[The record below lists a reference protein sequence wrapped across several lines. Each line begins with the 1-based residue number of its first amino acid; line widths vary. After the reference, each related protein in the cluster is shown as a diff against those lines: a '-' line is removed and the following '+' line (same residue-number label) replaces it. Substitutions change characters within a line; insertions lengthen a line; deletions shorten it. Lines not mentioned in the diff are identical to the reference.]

1 VARESE
7 EKIRRFIDRG
17 LARYGRGQFREAV
30 AEWEQAL
37 AWDAA
42 NSEARTLIDFVNRK
56 LLTEEEEQGDP
67 DRRNTDPVLPRF
79 EDAALLGDELG
90 VYDAPTQVTGGGIDG
105 VDDDAPTGP
114 HQPVRHPTLESPI
127 PQLLAQITSPEWE
140 HPPAEENPYGDE
152 NPYAEAIPVAPSRFG
167 EELPRD
173 EGAPE
178 APVFGEETR
187 RLGSE
192 PHNAD
197 SGRVP
202 QTIDLPSADQATE
215 MRVLAG
221 ELVDR
226 CRTMLEKGKLEA
238 AVAAAE
244 SALREGERA
253 PPPGIAEVIEPSR
266 AIFERAFEGYVGS
279 LEQVPVLAISEGVLA
294 SQGFDHRVG
303 FLLSLIDGVVSIE
316 ALLDIAG
323 MPRFEAMRILALL
336 LRSKTIRML

>member
-7 EKIRRFIDRG
+7 EKIRRYIDRG
-17 LARYGRGQFREAV
+17 LARYGRGQFKEAV

-56 LLTEEEEQGDP
+56 LLADEEQGDP
-67 DRRNTDPVLPRF
+67 DRKNTDPVLPRF

-90 VYDAPTQVTGGGIDG
+90 VYDAPTRVAPAGAIDG

-114 HQPVRHPTLESPI
+114 HEPVRHPTLESPI

-140 HPPAEENPYGDE
+140 QPA
-152 NPYAEAIPVAPSRFG
+152 AEA
-167 EELPRD
+167 ERD
-173 EGAPE
+173 EAAPE
-178 APVFGEETR
+178 APVFGDETR

-192 PHNAD
+192 PHNTED

-202 QTIDLPSADQATE
+202 LTIDLPNEDQATE

-226 CRTMLEKGKLEA
+226 CRTMLEKGNLEA

-253 PPPGIAEVIEPSR
+253 PPPGIAEVIEPAR

-323 MPRFEAMRILALL
+323 MPRFEAMRILSLL
-336 LRSKTIRML
+336 LRSKTIRIL

>member
-1 VARESE
+1 MAREAE
-7 EKIRRFIDRG
+7 ERIRRFIDRG
-17 LARYGRGQFREAV
+17 LARYGRGQFKEAV

-56 LLTEEEEQGDP
+56 LMADDEQGDP
-67 DRRNTDPVLPRF
+67 DRKNTDPVLPRY

-90 VYDAPTQVTGGGIDG
+90 IYEAPTVVAPEGSIDG
-105 VDDDAPTGP
+105 IDDDAPTGP
-114 HQPVRHPTLESPI
+114 HEPVRHPTLESPI

-140 HPPAEENPYGDE
+140 QPANDE
-152 NPYAEAIPVAPSRFG
+152 P
-167 EELPRD
+167 LPILERD

-178 APVFGEETR
+178 APVFGDETR

-192 PHNAD
+192 PHSTD

-202 QTIDLPSADQATE
+202 QTIDLPSEDQATE

-253 PPPGIAEVIEPSR
+253 PPPGIAEVIEPAR
-266 AIFERAFEGYVGS
+266 TIFERAFDAYVGS
-279 LEQVPVLAISEGVLA
+279 LEQVPIMAISEGALA
-294 SQGFDHRVG
+294 SQGFDHRAG
-303 FLLSLIDGVVSIE
+303 FMLSRIDGLMTIE

-336 LRSKTIRML
+336 LRSKTIRIL

>member
-17 LARYGRGQFREAV
+17 LARYGRGQFKEAV

-56 LLTEEEEQGDP
+56 LLADEEQGDP
-67 DRRNTDPVLPRF
+67 DRKNTDPVLPRY
-79 EDAALLGDELG
+79 EDAGLLGDELG
-90 VYDAPTQVTGGGIDG
+90 VYDAPTRIAPPGAIDG
-105 VDDDAPTGP
+105 IDDDAPTGP
-114 HQPVRHPTLESPI
+114 HEPVRHPTLESPI

-140 HPPAEENPYGDE
+140 QPPTEVEEL
-152 NPYAEAIPVAPSRFG
+152 
-167 EELPRD
+167 LPRD

-192 PHNAD
+192 PHNTDD

-202 QTIDLPSADQATE
+202 QTIDLPSQDQATE

-244 SALREGERA
+244 SALRQGERA
-253 PPPGIAEVIEPSR
+253 PPPGIAEVIEPAR
-266 AIFERAFEGYVGS
+266 AIFERAFEAYVGA
-279 LEQVPVLAISEGVLA
+279 LEQVPVMAISEGVLA

-303 FLLSLIDGVVSIE
+303 FLLSLIDGVMTIE

>member
-1 VARESE
+1 VPREPE

-17 LARYGRGQFREAV
+17 LARYGRGQFKEAV
-30 AEWEQAL
+30 VEWEQAL

-56 LLTEEEEQGDP
+56 LLAEEEQGDP
-67 DRRNTDPVLPRF
+67 DRKNTDPVLPRF
-79 EDAALLGDELG
+79 EDAALLDDELG
-90 VYDAPTQVTGGGIDG
+90 VYDAPTIVASGDG

-127 PQLLAQITSPEWE
+127 PQLLAQITAPEWQ
-140 HPPAEENPYGDE
+140 PPPGDDIEEE
-152 NPYAEAIPVAPSRFG
+152 
-167 EELPRD
+167 RD
-173 EGAPE
+173 EAAPE
-178 APVFGEETR
+178 APVFGDETR

-192 PHNAD
+192 PHNTED

-202 QTIDLPSADQATE
+202 QTIDLPSEDQATE

-253 PPPGIAEVIEPSR
+253 PPPGIAEVIEPAR

-279 LEQVPVLAISEGVLA
+279 LEQVPILAISEGVLA

-323 MPRFEAMRILALL
+323 MPRFEAIRILSLL

>member
-1 VARESE
+1 VGREAQ
-7 EKIRRFIDRG
+7 EKIRSFIDRG

-42 NSEARTLIDFVNRK
+42 NSEARTLIDFVQRK
-56 LLTEEEEQGDP
+56 LLSEEELGDP
-67 DRRNTDPVLPRF
+67 DRKNTDPVLPRF
-79 EDAALLGDELG
+79 EDAALLDDELG
-90 VYDAPTQVTGGGIDG
+90 IYDAPTVVSESDL

-114 HQPVRHPTLESPI
+114 HERVRHPTLESPI

-140 HPPAEENPYGDE
+140 PPPE
-152 NPYAEAIPVAPSRFG
+152 
-167 EELPRD
+167 RD
-173 EGAPE
+173 EAAPE
-178 APVFGEETR
+178 APVFGDETR

-192 PHNAD
+192 PHASD

-202 QTIDLPSADQATE
+202 ATIDLPNEDHATE

-226 CRTMLEKGKLEA
+226 CRTMLEHGKVEA

-253 PPPGIAEVIEPSR
+253 PPPGIAEVIEPAR
-266 AIFERAFEGYVGS
+266 PLFERAFEAYVGA
-279 LEQVPVLAISEGVLA
+279 LDQVPILAISEGVLA
-294 SQGFDHRVG
+294 TQGLDHRAG
-303 FLLSLIDGVVSIE
+303 FLLSCIDGLMTTE
-316 ALLDIAG
+316 HLLDIAG
-323 MPRFEAMRILALL
+323 MPRFEALRILASL
-336 LRSKTIRML
+336 LRSKTIRIV